1 MTIKSEFKIGG
12 KGQKSPFGS
21 IGALLILVLLF
32 VSMYFIAKGV
42 FTILSWVAPVLL
54 ILSLLIDY
62 RAALGYVKFLWNM
75 IKTKPLFGI
84 IATILTIIGYP
95 IAAGFIFFKALLN
108 RKLGSMKEAYEK
120 KEEDFTEYEEL
131 KEEEDFLELPELEK
145 PKTTT
150 SRTDSNEYDDLF
162 T

>member
-12 KGQKSPFGS
+12 NGQKSPFGG
-21 IGALLILVLLF
+21 IGALLILVILF

-54 ILSLLIDY
+54 ILSLIIDY
-62 RAALGYVKFLWNM
+62 RAALGYVKFLWKN
-75 IKTKPLFGI
+75 ITTRPLIGI
-84 IATILTIIGYP
+84 IATLLTIIGYP
-95 IAAGFIFFKALLN
+95 VAAGFIFFKAILN
-108 RKLGSMKEAYEK
+108 RKLGSIKKSYEK
-120 KEEDFTEYEEL
+120 KEEEFTEYEEV

-145 PKTTT
+145 PT
-150 SRTDSNEYDDLF
+150 SRTSRSDSNEYDDLF